1 MYGRNGQL
9 MYIELQVKSESYVPC
24 NSNYLIL

>member
-24 NSNYLIL
+24 NSNYL